1 MYNSIVDFVESAV
14 KVATMNGVSSSYALA
29 GTMEKTADGLVF
41 TYGDT
46 TATVRDG
53 KDHFI
58 VSSND
63 CDDTIVNTVHDVFDF
78 LLVWEL
84 NTGANSAG
92 DMVARRDTFRT
103 SMVRRMDEILNVY
116 DTALTI
122 ARSRGTVVEVTFRLS
137 GGAVLRFVTGEY
149 LEVVCGGFAGVG
161 IASYAW
167 GSGVDTLPVSII
179 PVGDDILD
187 ALDRALEATR

>member
-1 MYNSIVDFVESAV
+1 MYNSIVDFIESAV
-14 KVATMNGVSSSYALA
+14 KVAAMNGISGSDTLA
-29 GTMEKTADGLVF
+29 KAMKNTTDGLVF

-58 VSSND
+58 VSSNGH
-63 CDDTIVNTVHDVFDF
+63 DDTIVNTVHDVFNF

-84 NTGANSAG
+84 NSGAFHAG
-92 DMVARRDTFRT
+92 DMVEHNVTFHAKN
-103 SMVRRMDEILNVY
+103 VRYMSEIIDVY

-122 ARSRGTVVEVTFRLS
+122 ARSRGTVAEVTFRLS
-137 GGAVLRFVTGEY
+137 GGAVLRFVAGEY
-149 LEVVCGGFAGVG
+149 VEVISGGLLHVG
-161 IASYAW
+161 LASYAW

-179 PVGDDILD
+179 PVGDNVLDDI
-187 ALDRALEATR
+187 DRALEATR